1 MNEFLPEDQTWEE
14 AIDELYPN
22 ADYDELEEELEAR
35 LMKD

>member
-1 MNEFLPEDQTWEE
+1 MKAEDHSTWEE

-22 ADYDELEEELEAR
+22 ADYDELEEELEGR